1 MSSDFAASITP
12 DTDMPPH
19 QCAHISAVLSPVLA
33 TENSVVTL
41 DLTAKASKIT
51 QEMGHKEDLSI
62 FYLSVLLFGVL
73 GNIFLLYL
81 HSLKLITGHRK
92 RLLSLIIINLAIS
105 HILMILFRGISTILS
120 NWGWRAFL
128 DLTMGNIL
136 NYFIRVTRGLS
147 LCSTCLLSVFQAIT
161 ISPSSLKWA
170 EIKTRAQKC
179 ILPCCLLSWIFNLLF
194 DIAVPLIVSNPRN
207 SSNERWRIGHV
218 SFDLHAMSIKILT
231 FESFVDALFM
241 GLMIFSSGYM
251 MIVLYKHNQRI
262 QHIHS
267 ISFSHKASPETRA
280 TKAILMLVITFVC
293 FNSASS
299 PFVIY
304 TASSRITRHWGLRL
318 TVALS
323 MFFPIIS
330 PFMLIN
336 IDTQMSRLFH
346 TLLGFQSSCQERL
359 PS

>member
-1 MSSDFAASITP
+1 MSS
-12 DTDMPPH
+12 
-19 QCAHISAVLSPVLA
+19 
-33 TENSVVTL
+33 
-41 DLTAKASKIT
+41 
-51 QEMGHKEDLSI
+51 HKEDLNI

-73 GNIFLLYL
+73 GNLFLLYL
-81 HSLKLITGHRK
+81 HSLKLITDHRK

-105 HILMILFRGISTILS
+105 HILMILFRGISAIIS

-128 DLTMGNIL
+128 NLTMGNIL
-136 NYFIRVTRGLS
+136 TYFIRVTRGIS

-170 EIKTRAQKC
+170 EIKTRAKKC
-179 ILPCCLLSWIFNLLF
+179 ILPGCLLSWIFSLLL
-194 DIAVPLIVSNPRN
+194 DSSVPLAMSSPRN

-218 SFDLHAMSIKILT
+218 SFDLHDTSIKLFT

-251 MIVLYKHNQRI
+251 MFVLYKHKQRI

-267 ISFSHKASPETRA
+267 INISHKASPETRA

-304 TASSRITRHWGLRL
+304 IASSKITRHWGLQF

-323 MFFPIIS
+323 MFFPIVS
-330 PFMLIN
+330 PFMLIS
-336 IDTQMSRLFH
+336 IDTQMSRSFCS
-346 TLLGFQSSCQERL
+346 LLGFKSSCQERL
-359 PS
+359 SS